1 MSTKIAIEAAKAI
14 VQQPY
19 SKYLSRIYFE
29 ILEVIAL
36 TEQVNPVVAPVKL
49 KLKSKGKGRKAK
61 QAKLDLQ
68 PAGDA
73 LVQAIGAATVEA
85 IDEGKSKAAE
95 KMRAYR
101 AKKKQ
106 AAVAT

>member
-1 MSTKIAIEAAKAI
+1 MSNKIAIESAKAI

-19 SKYLSRIYFE
+19 NRYLSRVYY
-29 ILEVIAL
+29 EVLALIAS
-36 TEQVNPVVAPVKL
+36 TEQGEPAFAPAKR
-49 KLKSKGKGRKAK
+49 KSKGRKPK

-68 PAGDA
+68 PEGDA
-73 LVQAIGAATVEA
+73 LVEAIGAATVEA

-101 AKKKQ
+101 AKKKK
-106 AAVAT
+106 AAA